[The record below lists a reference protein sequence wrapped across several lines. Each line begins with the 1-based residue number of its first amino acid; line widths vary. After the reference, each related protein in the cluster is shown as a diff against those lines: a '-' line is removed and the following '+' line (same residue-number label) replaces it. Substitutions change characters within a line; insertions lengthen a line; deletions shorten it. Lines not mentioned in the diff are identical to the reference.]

1 MYNLALES
9 AYSKANTKFLA
20 FCQVISAIEGKHLM
34 LLSIFSWLL
43 GGTTR
48 AVLGELLAGK

>member
-1 MYNLALES
+1 MIDLALKS

-20 FCQVISAIEGKHLM
+20 FCQVVSAIEGKHLM

-43 GGTTR
+43 GCITR
-48 AVLGELLAGK
+48 AALGELLADK